1 MPRRLDQ
8 LAINTATLG
17 FQWPLERIV
26 EACAR
31 LGIGGVAPWR
41 RELTEVPAARAARL
55 VRDAGLTV
63 TSLCRG
69 GYLVHRDAAERA
81 ARLDDNRRAIDEAA
95 ALGAPVLCIVV
106 GGLPAGTRDLAA
118 ARAQV
123 VAMLALLR
131 EHAAGTGVRLAVEP
145 LHPMYAADRSCIST
159 LASALDVCDA
169 VGPELGVMLD
179 AYHLWWD
186 PELACGLARAG
197 AERLL
202 GWQISDWLVPTRDLL
217 NDRGMIGDGVIDL
230 AGLDRLVTASGHTGL
245 VEVEIFSTDWAGRDP
260 ALTLRTCAQRY
271 LALG

>member
-1 MPRRLDQ
+1 MPRTLER

-17 FQWPLERIV
+17 FQWPLPKV
-26 EACAR
+26 VAACAR

-41 RELTEVPAARAARL
+41 RDLAGLPAAAAARV

-69 GYLVHRDAAERA
+69 GYLVHRDAAARA
-81 ARLDDNRRAIDEAA
+81 RLLDDNRRAIDEAA

-106 GGLPAGTRDLAA
+106 GGLPDGMRDLAA

-131 EHAAGTGVRLAVEP
+131 AHAAGTGVRLAVEP
-145 LHPMYAADRSCIST
+145 LHPMYAPDRSCIST
-159 LASALDVCDA
+159 LATALDVCDA
-169 VGPELGVMLD
+169 IGPELGVMLD

-186 PELACGLARAG
+186 PALAGGLARAG
-197 AERLL
+197 ADRLL

-230 AGLDRLVTASGHTGL
+230 AGLDCLVRKAGYAGL
-245 VEVEIFSTDWAGRDP
+245 VEVEIFSACWAGRDP
-260 ALTLRTCAQRY
+260 AVTLRICAERY
-271 LALG
+271 LALA